1 MGRAQ
6 SGVHS
11 KPDTPDCNMGC
22 LGCSCTSSDRNAGLM
37 RLPAR
42 LIDPAPHSI
51 DEGDSFQLEAP
62 GTMLIALSLAVYI
75 QPVVLMLLFSVGCSV
90 LYPERESMVIAGAV
104 AGLVTGLGAVGLFGD
119 VFRQS
124 ILTHLA
130 VRDEP

>member
-1 MGRAQ
+1 
-6 SGVHS
+6 
-11 KPDTPDCNMGC
+11 
-22 LGCSCTSSDRNAGLM
+22 M